1 MSPFR
6 REASAWVLT
15 LISPTLTALEAH
27 LPSAARQVAAGL
39 KLCKNLP
46 RILPVDLKAPA
57 AKLTLNAV
65 QE

>member
-39 KLCKNLP
+39 KL
-46 RILPVDLKAPA
+46 
-57 AKLTLNAV
+57 
-65 QE
+65 